1 MTINLSLI
9 RSHMEVVGPDG
20 SHVGT
25 VDAVEGR
32 RIKLTRKD
40 PAAHG
45 QHHSFDADLVA
56 SVDDKVRLNTT
67 DLAAGG

>member
-32 RIKLTRKD
+32 RIRLTRKD
-40 PAAHG
+40 PAAQDRHS
-45 QHHSFDADLVA
+45 SFDADLVA

>member
-9 RSHMEVVGPDG
+9 RGHMEVVGPDG

-32 RIKLTRKD
+32 RIRLTRED
-40 PAAHG
+40 PAADGRHN
-45 QHHSFDADLVA
+45 SFDADLVA
-56 SVDDKVRLNTT
+56 AVDDKVRLNTT